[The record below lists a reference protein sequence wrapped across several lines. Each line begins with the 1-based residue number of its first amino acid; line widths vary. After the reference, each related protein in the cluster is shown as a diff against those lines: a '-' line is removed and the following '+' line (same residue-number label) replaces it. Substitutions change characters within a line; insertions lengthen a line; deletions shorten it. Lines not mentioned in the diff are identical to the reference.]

1 MDPVL
6 GTVKF
11 IWPQHGAK
19 FVVKCPA
26 REGKAEVFKCCTFA
40 RFSCITSK

>member
-26 REGKAEVFKCCTFA
+26 REGKAKCSNAVPLPVFPV
-40 RFSCITSK
+40 

>member
-6 GTVKF
+6 GTIKF
-11 IWPQHGAK
+11 IWPQHGEK
-19 FVVKCPA
+19 FVVNCTA